1 MLGRMNGATDVSSLL
16 REIEALKAKE
26 REATI
31 VKRVS
36 QQMEDIAYQ
45 QKEVSDRQRE
55 RAEEQSALAISER
68 ERAEMESDAARSAEA
83 KAVLALADAE
93 QQRSIA
99 EQQSAIAIQQR
110 DEAQLAKSISD
121 TLNYRAHGR
130 TLGNSS
136 RTKYEAGN
144 TEQAQLLAYASWYF
158 LDRYKGNTYL
168 EESFKAVQN
177 ATHSLQQFSVP
188 KFSSVNATTFIPET
202 DECLVATDYGEIFLL
217 HSTEKGITSRVL
229 LNDKTFDFR
238 DVLVVN
244 KSIYALSYNG
254 YLCRLTLS
262 GNVENIPVGGD
273 GFSRVISLGNGTLL
287 LVARDRVE
295 WFDVEKTRVTAIK
308 QLPSTVSSVCQCD
321 DVTELYFTDN
331 TRYQLLADRTL
342 RKSKPQLEG
351 LITCCYYDKQEKSI
365 YLGRSDGLIRI
376 IPRHRKYTDL
386 VAHSSAINSMALMD
400 SILLTASYDQ
410 TFCVWNLPRLLHPLE
425 ENVNLV
431 DQKKVTPREWLL
443 PVTYK
448 CKGWPKSVVFD
459 SKNRTAW
466 IGASNGFVQ
475 HMSVSADG
483 MADRL
488 LRQLKRNFT
497 IEEWN
502 EFLGV
507 TIPYVKFK

>member
-93 QQRSIA
+93 QQRTIA
-99 EQQSAIAIQQR
+99 EQQSAIAIHQR

-121 TLNYRAHGR
+121 TLNYRSLGR
-130 TLGNSS
+130 SLGNSS

-144 TEQAQLLAYASWYF
+144 TDQAALLAYTSWYF

-177 ATHSLQQFSVP
+177 VSNSIQQFSLP
-188 KFSSVNATTFIPET
+188 RFSSVNATLFIPET
-202 DECLVATDYGEIFLL
+202 DECIVATGYGEIYLL
-217 HSTEKGITSRVL
+217 HSTPKGIASRIL
-229 LNDKTFDFR
+229 LNDKMFDFR
-238 DVLVVN
+238 DVVVVD
-244 KSIYALSYNG
+244 KTIYALSYNG
-254 YLCRLTLS
+254 HICRLTLS
-262 GNVENIPVGGD
+262 GNMEYMPVGGD
-273 GFSRVISLGNGTLL
+273 GFNRVIYLGNSTLL

-295 WFDVEKTRVTAIK
+295 WFDIERKRVLAIK
-308 QLPSTVSSVCQCD
+308 ELPSTVSSVCQCD
-321 DVTELYFTDN
+321 DVTELYFTDH

-342 RKSKPQLEG
+342 KKCKPQLEG
-351 LITCCYYDKQEKSI
+351 LITCCYYDQQEKSI
-365 YLGRSDGLIRI
+365 YLGRSDGLIRS
-376 IPRHRKYTDL
+376 IPPSQRYTDL
-386 VAHSSAINSMALMD
+386 VAHSSAIISMDIMD
-400 SILLTASYDQ
+400 GILLSASYDQ
-410 TFCVWNLPRLLHPLE
+410 TFCVWNLPRLFHPLD
-425 ENVNLV
+425 ENM
-431 DQKKVTPREWLL
+431 DSETKKKLTPREWLL

-448 CKGWPKSVVFD
+448 YKGWPKSVTFD
-459 SKNRTAW
+459 RKSRMAW
-466 IGASNGFVQ
+466 IGVSNGLVLR
-475 HMSVSADG
+475 MSVSADD
-483 MADRL
+483 MAARL
-488 LRQLKRNFT
+488 LKQLKRNFST
-497 IEEWN
+497 DEWN

-507 TIPYVKFK
+507 TIPYIKFK